1 MPQGAPAYRAP
12 TYRADCVA
20 YALHDRRLFWLGGY
34 GAVSPWA
41 ALTWLAT
48 RAEHI
53 AEQIDPG
60 AAAPLRAWLND
71 GTEHERA
78 LAKLGREA
86 AYSFLV
92 RDGLLLYILSASP
105 VRTPVT
111 PVARQSG
118 GTTAGPHGGIRAGRA
133 PVTLRASGPSAA

>member
-1 MPQGAPAYRAP
+1 M
-12 TYRADCVA
+12 TCRADCVA
-20 YALHDRRLFWLGGY
+20 YAIHDRRLFWLGGHS
-34 GAVSPWA
+34 AESPWA

-53 AEQIDPG
+53 AEQIDPH
-60 AAAPLRAWLND
+60 AARPLRAWLSD

-86 AYSFLV
+86 TYSFLV

-105 VRTPVT
+105 PPT
-111 PVARQSG
+111 PVARQSS
-118 GTTAGPHGGIRAGRA
+118 GTAAGPQEEHAVRAA
-133 PVTLRASGPSAA
+133 PLTPPASGPSAA